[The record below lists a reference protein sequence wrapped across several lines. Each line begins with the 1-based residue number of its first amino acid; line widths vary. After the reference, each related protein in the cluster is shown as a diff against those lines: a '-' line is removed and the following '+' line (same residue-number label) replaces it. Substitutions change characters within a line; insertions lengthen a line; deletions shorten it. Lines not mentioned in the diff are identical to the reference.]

1 MLDRRST
8 APRRELGVLPAFMV
22 AVLLALCLPRQDALA
37 DSQPFVRQ
45 GDKILVPADSAL
57 RGRLTIAPVS
67 LQTTQRKLVLPAI
80 VEADPARTISLLPA
94 LAGRVI
100 ALRVGLGDRVRRG
113 QELLFLDSPDL
124 AQAYDDNDKAEDA
137 FHLAERTLAR
147 QEQQAKINAIS
158 AQDLDQ
164 ARSDFAQARAEYG
177 RTQARLRAIEAPIQ
191 ARPRLLAVKS
201 PLDGTV
207 TTLSVA
213 EGAVVNDPT
222 QPLMT
227 INDLSVV
234 WVTAL
239 VPEQDIALVAKDQEA
254 EIGLAAYPGERLV
267 GKVSFIGDLL
277 ESDSRRDKVRIAF
290 DNPRRRL
297 KPNMFA
303 TVSLNGPPLR
313 RVLLPTSALLMNND
327 RISVFVETAPWTF
340 ERRIVD
346 ADLRDASEATILSG
360 LEGGER
366 VVVKGGVLLND

>member
-8 APRRELGVLPAFMV
+8 APCRDLAILPAWLV
-22 AVLLALCLPRQDALA
+22 AVVFAVSLLLQGAMA
-37 DSQPFVRQ
+37 DSRPFVRQ

-67 LQTTQRKLVLPAI
+67 VQTTERKLIVPAV

-100 ALRVGLGDRVRRG
+100 ALRVGLGDRVRKG
-113 QELLFLDSPDL
+113 QEVVLLDSPDL

-137 FHLAERTLAR
+137 FNLAARSLAR
-147 QEQQAKINAIS
+147 QEQQAQINAIS

-164 ARSDFAQARAEYG
+164 ARSDFAQAQAEYG
-177 RTQARLRAIEAPIQ
+177 RTQARLRALEAPTGT
-191 ARPRLLAVKS
+191 RNRLLSVKA
-201 PLDGTV
+201 PRDGNV
-207 TTLSVA
+207 TSLSIA

-222 QPLMT
+222 QPLMA

-239 VPEQDIALVAKDQEA
+239 VAEQDIALVAKDQAA
-254 EIGLAAYPGERLV
+254 EISLAAYPGERLI

-277 ESDSRRDKVRIAF
+277 ESDSRRDKVRITF
-290 DNPRRRL
+290 DNPRRLL

-303 TVSLNGPPLR
+303 TASLAGPPMR
-313 RVLLPTSALLMNND
+313 RVRLPTSALLMNND

-360 LEGGER
+360 LVGGER